1 MPSTLRKCD
10 ALGCY
15 ENALCCYGRCA
26 AHCQTYCQTHRVDT
40 YSAAPMPRRA
50 PEGRHGYLG
59 IEFEVVPRYGTSR
72 SDMARIARHVCDDC
86 SVRGDNG
93 SGVECKVLAWCD
105 RAPAVVTGWLQR
117 LHAARG
123 GCPITVNRSCGWH
136 VHLDSRGVDRYR
148 GETFTAALHS
158 AADDWQRIVPPS
170 RRSGAEYITWDRD
183 AYDRSSWAN
192 IRSNTVELRLHPGTV
207 SPWKAAAWLRV
218 CGDLIH
224 LVRGTDPI
232 PSSLPTSWVGFGPA
246 SREYLDARRAC
257 GGVLSR

>member
-59 IEFEVVPRYGTSR
+59 IEFKVVPRYGTSR

-123 GCPITVNRSCGWH
+123 GCPITVNRSCGLH
-136 VHLDSRGVDRYR
+136 VHLDTRGVDRYR
-148 GETFTAALHS
+148 VETFTAALHS

-170 RRSGAEYITWDRD
+170 RRRGAEKDKTLGSNNCTERIDQLKARKTITIATTTMNTGRI
-183 AYDRSSWAN
+183 S
-192 IRSNTVELRLHPGTV
+192 IRREPLRT
-207 SPWKAAAWLRV
+207 
-218 CGDLIH
+218 
-224 LVRGTDPI
+224 
-232 PSSLPTSWVGFGPA
+232 F
-246 SREYLDARRAC
+246 
-257 GGVLSR
+257 